1 LKPSDSFKRQL
12 QQEPVETRWNLSEK
26 IALSCIAAENG
37 PFKVRLAPCSD
48 EGRPAAIMEMS
59 PSKADS
65 RGAYNPQPVA
75 MRAALLGKTYLS
87 GAGFGR
93 HLRSALGLAVQ
104 SSGAGEVRALRDVSF
119 EVARGEAFGVI
130 GRNGAGKSTL
140 LQILAGTL
148 QPTAG
153 EFSVRGRVTAL
164 LELGSGFNPEFSGRE
179 NILLSGAILGISRK
193 EMEQRF
199 ASIVAFADIGDFLE
213 QPVKTYSTGMM
224 MRVAFAVAISVEP
237 DILIIDEA
245 LSVGDIVFQ
254 QKCSRRLHELIQR
267 GVTLLVV
274 THDLSFVLSM
284 CRRAMWL
291 DRGRVR
297 FIGEAG
303 ACVREYVT
311 AMSALAGNAPA
322 STTEASALELAK
334 LPEAAPLGMAG
345 CERLGDGGVR
355 VEKAWLL
362 HADGTAAGGFRVG
375 DWAQA
380 VVLVRASR
388 DVNGVSAGCEL
399 RNRHGQVVFA
409 TGLRVARRLITSL
422 SAGGSALVAIRFR
435 LELQPGQYTLDLG
448 CGAGGD
454 SDNTWDRVLNAAV
467 VELSTTPEQEVVHGL
482 VRLPYEISIGRPA

>member
-1 LKPSDSFKRQL
+1 MAK
-12 QQEPVETRWNLSEK
+12 
-26 IALSCIAAENG
+26 
-37 PFKVRLAPCSD
+37 
-48 EGRPAAIMEMS
+48 
-59 PSKADS
+59 
-65 RGAYNPQPVA
+65 
-75 MRAALLGKTYLS
+75 
-87 GAGFGR
+87 
-93 HLRSALGLAVQ
+93 
-104 SSGAGEVRALRDVSF
+104 
-119 EVARGEAFGVI
+119 GEAFGVI

-153 EFSVRGRVTAL
+153 DFTVRGRVTAL
-164 LELGSGFNPEFSGRE
+164 LELGSGFNPEFTGRE
-179 NILLSGAILGISRK
+179 NILLSGAILGISRS
-193 EMEQRF
+193 EMERRF
-199 ASIVAFADIGDFLE
+199 ESIAAFADIGDFLE

-254 QKCSRRLHELIQR
+254 QKCSRRLNALIQR

-291 DRGRVR
+291 DQGRVR
-297 FIGEAG
+297 YLGEAG

-311 AMSALAGNAPA
+311 AMSALTGNTPAP
-322 STTEASALELAK
+322 STSSSELESAQV
-334 LPEAAPLGMAG
+334 PEAAPLDVSG

-355 VEKAWLL
+355 VEQAWLL
-362 HADGTAAGGFRVG
+362 HADGSAAGGYRVG
-375 DWAQA
+375 DWAQVA
-380 VVLVRASR
+380 VLVRAAR
-388 DVNGVSAGCEL
+388 DVSGVSAGCEL

-409 TGLRVARRLITSL
+409 TGLRVARRLIASL
-422 SAGGSALVAIRFR
+422 PAGGVALVSIRFR

-454 SDNTWDRVLNAAV
+454 ADNTWDRVLNAAV
-467 VELSTTPEQEVVHGL
+467 VEVATTPEQEVVHGL
-482 VRLPYEISIGRPA
+482 VRLPYEISFGRPA

>member
-1 LKPSDSFKRQL
+1 MPSLEAEHRGEPDSHPL
-12 QQEPVETRWNLSEK
+12 
-26 IALSCIAAENG
+26 AL
-37 PFKVRLAPCSD
+37 R
-48 EGRPAAIMEMS
+48 
-59 PSKADS
+59 AD
-65 RGAYNPQPVA
+65 G
-75 MRAALLGKTYLS
+75 LGKTYLS
-87 GAGFGR
+87 GAGLGR
-93 HLRSALGLAVQ
+93 HLRSALGLVVKP
-104 SSGAGEVRALRDVSF
+104 SNAGEIHALRDVSF
-119 EVARGEAFGVI
+119 DIARGEAFGVI

-148 QPTAG
+148 QPTSG
-153 EFSVRGRVTAL
+153 DFTVRGRVTAL
-164 LELGSGFNPEFSGRE
+164 LELGSGFNPEFTGRE
-179 NILLSGAILGISRK
+179 NILLSGAILGISRS
-193 EMEQRF
+193 EMERRF
-199 ASIVAFADIGDFLE
+199 DSIAAFADIGDFLE

-297 FIGEAG
+297 YLGEAG

-311 AMSALAGNAPA
+311 AMSALTGNAPA
-322 STTEASALELAK
+322 PATSSSELESARV
-334 LPEAAPLGMAG
+334 PEAAPLDVSG

-355 VEKAWLL
+355 VEQAWLL
-362 HADGTAAGGFRVG
+362 HADGSAAGGFRAG
-375 DWAQA
+375 DWAQ
-380 VVLVRASR
+380 VTVLVRAAR
-388 DVNGVSAGCEL
+388 DVAGVSAGCEL

-409 TGLRVARRLITSL
+409 TGLRVTRRLIASL
-422 SAGGSALVAIRFR
+422 PVGGAALVSIRFR

-467 VELSTTPEQEVVHGL
+467 VEVATTPEQEVVHGL
-482 VRLPYEISIGRPA
+482 VRLPYEISVGRPG

>member
-1 LKPSDSFKRQL
+1 MPSLEAEHRGEPDSHPL
-12 QQEPVETRWNLSEK
+12 
-26 IALSCIAAENG
+26 AL
-37 PFKVRLAPCSD
+37 R
-48 EGRPAAIMEMS
+48 
-59 PSKADS
+59 AD
-65 RGAYNPQPVA
+65 G
-75 MRAALLGKTYLS
+75 LGKTYLS
-87 GAGFGR
+87 GAGLGR
-93 HLRSALGLAVQ
+93 HLRSALGLVVKP
-104 SSGAGEVRALRDVSF
+104 SNAGEIHALRDVSF
-119 EVARGEAFGVI
+119 DIARGEAFGVI

-148 QPTAG
+148 QPTSG
-153 EFSVRGRVTAL
+153 DFTVRGRVTAL
-164 LELGSGFNPEFSGRE
+164 LELGSGFNPEFTGRE
-179 NILLSGAILGISRK
+179 NILLSGAILGISRS
-193 EMEQRF
+193 EMERRF
-199 ASIVAFADIGDFLE
+199 DSIAAFADIGDFLE

-297 FIGEAG
+297 YLGEAG

-311 AMSALAGNAPA
+311 AMSALTGNAPA
-322 STTEASALELAK
+322 PATSSSELESTRV
-334 LPEAAPLGMAG
+334 PEAAALDVSG

-355 VEKAWLL
+355 VEQAWLL
-362 HADGTAAGGFRVG
+362 HADGSAAGGFRVG
-375 DWAQA
+375 DWAQVA
-380 VVLVRASR
+380 VLVRAAR
-388 DVNGVSAGCEL
+388 DVAGVSVGCEL

-409 TGLRVARRLITSL
+409 TGLRVTRRLIASL
-422 SAGGSALVAIRFR
+422 PVGGAALVSIRFR

-467 VELSTTPEQEVVHGL
+467 VEVATTPEQEVVHGL
-482 VRLPYEISIGRPA
+482 VRLPYEISVGRPG